1 MINKSKGW
9 FSEPAI
15 GLQRPFGWDWHSWLM
30 CCWTFIVIIV
40 LGRWTQE
47 KKYFFFEKR
56 NCGIESMLC
65 HHLKYPYL
73 WKQSPYSLT
82 CLLWILLWHLGKI
95 MNFNEWLYM
104 LCVSDCIIASV
115 GSIKSKDCLCIVAAI
130 NVTHSFFKM
139 CIWFQKRSVLW
150 HHI

>member
-1 MINKSKGW
+1 MVFRTSNRSSTAFWLRLTFMANVLLNFHRNHRPWSINAGEKF
-9 FSEPAI
+9 FSFWKND
-15 GLQRPFGWDWHSWLM
+15 LWNW
-30 CCWTFIVIIV
+30 
-40 LGRWTQE
+40 
-47 KKYFFFEKR
+47 KYV
-56 NCGIESMLC
+56 
-65 HHLKYPYL
+65 L

-95 MNFNEWLYM
+95 MNFNELWYM
-104 LCVSDCIIASV
+104 LCASDCIIESV
-115 GSIKSKDCLCIVAAI
+115 GSIKSKDCLCIVATI

>member
-1 MINKSKGW
+1 MVFRTSNRSSTAFWLRLTFMANVLLNFHRNHRPWSMNAIKIFFLMI
-9 FSEPAI
+9 
-15 GLQRPFGWDWHSWLM
+15 
-30 CCWTFIVIIV
+30 
-40 LGRWTQE
+40 
-47 KKYFFFEKR
+47 
-56 NCGIESMLC
+56 CGIESMLC

-82 CLLWILLWHLGKI
+82 CLLRILLWHLGKI

-104 LCVSDCIIASV
+104 LCVSDCIISSV
-115 GSIKSKDCLCIVAAI
+115 GSIKSKDCLCIVATI

>member
-1 MINKSKGW
+1 MVFRTSNRSSTAFW
-9 FSEPAI
+9 LRLTFMANV
-15 GLQRPFGWDWHSWLM
+15 LLNFHRNHRPWSMNALKKNFLFLKKWSVELKV
-30 CCWTFIVIIV
+30 CCVTIYS
-40 LGRWTQE
+40 T
-47 KKYFFFEKR
+47 
-56 NCGIESMLC
+56 
-65 HHLKYPYL
+65 PYL

-95 MNFNEWLYM
+95 MNLNELWYM
-104 LCVSDCIIASV
+104 LCASDCIIASV
-115 GSIKSKDCLCIVAAI
+115 GSIKSKDCLCIVATI